1 MFVWRLLRN
10 IHPWKFGT
18 WERVLA
24 WDTMVYNPCVHT
36 CTFSLFLYVSLSPY
50 THPMLTHLM
59 LTHLT
64 SRIFRKA
71 QNYLKYVSLV
81 TLTFQNTLLIISMR
95 YSRVLSGDM
104 YFTTTAVLFS
114 EFSKMVI
121 CLLIIFYQQRSNFLS
136 HLHEAIIVNW
146 LDTLKM
152 SVPAIVYM
160 LQNNLQYVAV
170 SNLEAAVFQVRY
182 YQWIK
187 QYLVCVEYPRAFS
200 R

>member
-1 MFVWRLLRN
+1 M
-10 IHPWKFGT
+10 
-18 WERVLA
+18 
-24 WDTMVYNPCVHT
+24 CV
-36 CTFSLFLYVSLSPY
+36 CVSLSNSLLHTHAHTHMY
-50 THPMLTHLM
+50 THPTHSHSLLTCSLD
-59 LTHLT
+59 LL
-64 SRIFRKA
+64 KA

-114 EFSKMVI
+114 EFSKMVV

-170 SNLEAAVFQVRY
+170 SNLEAAVFQVRENDHKCAL
-182 YQWIK
+182 WS
-187 QYLVCVEYPRAFS
+187 P
-200 R
+200 

>member
-1 MFVWRLLRN
+1 MHSYIV
-10 IHPWKFGT
+10 
-18 WERVLA
+18 
-24 WDTMVYNPCVHT
+24 MYMY
-36 CTFSLFLYVSLSPY
+36 TFSICLSLRKCMHTHAY
-50 THPMLTHLM
+50 TQRSMSYLECTW
-59 LTHLT
+59 
-64 SRIFRKA
+64 IFYKA

-170 SNLEAAVFQVRY
+170 SNLEAAVFQVRLS
-182 YQWIK
+182 Q
-187 QYLVCVEYPRAFS
+187 E
-200 R
+200 

>member
-1 MFVWRLLRN
+1 MHALIIQLL
-10 IHPWKFGT
+10 
-18 WERVLA
+18 
-24 WDTMVYNPCVHT
+24 
-36 CTFSLFLYVSLSPY
+36 SLSLSLSLSPPPSLSLSLSLPLPPFLSPSPSLPPH
-50 THPMLTHLM
+50 THTSNAPCLTW
-59 LTHLT
+59 TACA
-64 SRIFRKA
+64 RIFFKA

-146 LDTLKM
+146 MDTLKM

-170 SNLEAAVFQVRY
+170 SNLEAAVFQVSVSG
-182 YQWIK
+182 
-187 QYLVCVEYPRAFS
+187 L
-200 R
+200 